1 MVVMKG
7 VWDACDDGGGGRGV
21 VAVVDVVEV
30 MFMMRMVIGKKNT
43 ISRSAFENRTLMW
56 MNSKL

>member
-7 VWDACDDGGGGRGV
+7 VWDACDDGGGRGV